1 MDEATSALD
10 KFSEKKVISYF
21 DNYLKGKTT
30 FVITHNQY
38 EYDRILQ
45 KKHDL
50 AEIISGKQN
59 QTQ

>member
-50 AEIISGKQN
+50 AEIISGK
-59 QTQ
+59 